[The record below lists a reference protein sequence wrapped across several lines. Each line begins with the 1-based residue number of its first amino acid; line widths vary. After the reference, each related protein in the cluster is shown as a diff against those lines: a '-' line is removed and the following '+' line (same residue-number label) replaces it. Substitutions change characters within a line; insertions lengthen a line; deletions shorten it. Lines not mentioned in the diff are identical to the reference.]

1 VRSFEL
7 EDYSE
12 LLSAIES
19 PELDLILVG
28 GHAVSVY
35 AHRYRWPK
43 LRLSMKPKP
52 HESTISVPSLKSIEA
67 RAINRILQHDK
78 KLIYGACEVV

>member
-1 VRSFEL
+1 MRSFEL
-7 EDYSE
+7 EDYSA

-35 AHRYRWPK
+35 AHRYRRNSPALDAYLPFRCKDADLIGTVASGTELASRLNAQWKKGRPK
-43 LRLSMKPKP
+43 R
-52 HESTISVPSLKSIEA
+52 
-67 RAINRILQHDK
+67 HDRS
-78 KLIYGACEVV
+78 